1 MPHTTRAGPLSAV
14 LGLALGCLALGP
26 ALGWGFVLVQDMVFV
41 PDPAFSRFTF
51 GLAGGAP
58 RVVPSDAV
66 VTALASVLP
75 AELVQK
81 AILLGIFVLGC
92 SGAALLV
99 PAGFLGARLVAG
111 AYYVWNPYVAERLLM
126 GQWALLLG
134 YAGLPWVVRAV
145 RAGRGLLPAV
155 LPAAV
160 GGFAAMTVT
169 ALTAL
174 PVRPDRVGPLTAR
187 PAKPDHTGLRT
198 ALRAR
203 PDHVGPL
210 TALQVAGRRV
220 RVGVVLLAVSLPWL
234 LLALLRPGGLSGD
247 PVGVDAFAARAD
259 GPFGAVGSLLSL
271 GGIWNANAVPAGY
284 ETAVGSV
291 ARLALAV
298 AGIVGFVLMKD
309 RPRGLGVAAAIG
321 FGIACL
327 GVTEPGRVAFR
338 WLVGVWGGFAV
349 FRDAQQFVAPLALLA
364 ALGLGALTEKA
375 GRWAGLMVLVPLA
388 VLPTLAWGG
397 AGALRA
403 VSYPESWSQAREVIR
418 RDPRPG
424 DVLVLPFESY
434 RRFPWNGDRAV
445 LDPAQRYFAVPGRNV
460 VANDSVRVGNMV
472 VGAEDTRSRAV
483 ERVLEAPSPD
493 LAAAGFRYVVVDAGT
508 PAERRRFDGWLS
520 GASLLVAIDD
530 LRLYR
535 LDG

>member
-66 VTALASVLP
+66 VTALASVIP

-174 PVRPDRVGPLTAR
+174 PV
-187 PAKPDHTGLRT
+187 
-198 ALRAR
+198 
-203 PDHVGPL
+203 
-210 TALQVAGRRV
+210 AGRRV
-220 RVGVVLLAVSLPWL
+220 RVGAVLLAVSLPWL

-271 GGIWNANAVPAGY
+271 GGIWNAGAVPAGY

-327 GVTEPGRVAFR
+327 GVTEPGRAAFR

-364 ALGLGALTEKA
+364 ALGLAALTRKALTEE
-375 GRWAGLMVLVPLA
+375 RWAGLLVLVPMA

-472 VGAEDTRSRAV
+472 VGAEDMRSREV

-493 LAAAGFRYVVVDAGT
+493 LATAGFRYVVVDAGT
-508 PAERRRFDGWLS
+508 PAERRRFEGWLS
-520 GASLLVAIDD
+520 GASLLVATDE

-535 LDG
+535 LNG

>member
-1 MPHTTRAGPLSAV
+1 M

-66 VTALASVLP
+66 VTALASVIP

-174 PVRPDRVGPLTAR
+174 PV
-187 PAKPDHTGLRT
+187 
-198 ALRAR
+198 
-203 PDHVGPL
+203 
-210 TALQVAGRRV
+210 AGRRV
-220 RVGVVLLAVSLPWL
+220 RVGAVLLAVSLPWL

-271 GGIWNANAVPAGY
+271 GGIWNAGAVPAGY

-327 GVTEPGRVAFR
+327 GVTEPGRAAFR

-364 ALGLGALTEKA
+364 ALGLAALTRKALTEE
-375 GRWAGLMVLVPLA
+375 RWAGLLVLVPMA

-472 VGAEDTRSRAV
+472 VGAEDMRSREV

-493 LAAAGFRYVVVDAGT
+493 LATAGFRYVVVDAGT
-508 PAERRRFDGWLS
+508 PAERRRFEGWLS
-520 GASLLVAIDD
+520 GASLLVATDE

-535 LDG
+535 LNG